1 MIPPFEKFGL
11 LPPGIHWVEWDEF
24 AAAFGST
31 PRRRELLVG
40 LKAAIDNLAAA
51 GCKAVYIGG
60 SFVTRKAAPNDF
72 DACWSSVGVDPD
84 KLDPALLDF
93 SDGRRAQ
100 KAKFGGELLIAEA
113 PADLEGKTFLD
124 YFQQEVR
131 RRALRR
137 KGIIG
142 IRLRT

>member
-11 LPPGIHWVEWDEF
+11 LPPGIHWVEWGGF

-31 PRRRELLVG
+31 PGRQKLLAG
-40 LKAAIDNLAAA
+40 LKVVIDNLAAA
-51 GCKAVYIGG
+51 GCPGVYVDG
-60 SFVTRKAAPNDF
+60 SFVTRKTEPNDF
-72 DACWSSVGVDPD
+72 DACWSSIGVDPEN
-84 KLDPALLDF
+84 LDPVLLDF

-124 YFQQEVR
+124 YFQHEVR
-131 RRALRR
+131 RDVLRR

-142 IRLRT
+142 IKLRM